1 MPSVRARPSTST
13 RGSSSAAPTAT
24 SPSRGSTPATTS

>member
-1 MPSVRARPSTST
+1 MPSVSATPSTST
-13 RGSSSAAPTAT
+13 QASSSAALTAT